1 MHPTPHERSGLTLEA
16 PPKIACK
23 NCGTPFA
30 GRYCNHCGQRADTH
44 RITWHY
50 IWHEIPHSV
59 WHVDKGI
66 LFTLKELFI
75 RPGYT
80 IREFLDGKRVNHY
93 RPLALVLVLG
103 TVLTFLV
110 HSLQVD
116 MMEETQ
122 KAMREVTGLGEG
134 GSQRVQAFQAEVNA
148 FAEKY
153 RNLIQ
158 IFFLPVTSLFT
169 WWFFRKKGLNYPE
182 HLVTNTFLMNF
193 SLVVSIGTI
202 LLFKAVGGSTAAYS
216 LVQSLGM
223 LVALAYTMWAF
234 VQLFRG
240 RVKPWSAALRA
251 AGASL
256 ASMVAVIVLAML
268 VGIGYALF
276 VLVPEAKKQKEVQR
290 TTPAVHAPLPKK

>member
-1 MHPTPHERSGLTLEA
+1 MHPTPHEISDLILEA
-16 PPKIACK
+16 APKVACK
-23 NCGTPFA
+23 NCGNHFA

-50 IWHEIPHSV
+50 VWHEIPHSV

-66 LFTLKELFI
+66 LFTLKELFT

-103 TVLTFLV
+103 AVLTFLL
-110 HSLQVD
+110 HSLNVD
-116 MMEETQ
+116 ILEETQ
-122 KAMREVTGLGEG
+122 KAMREAGLQEN
-134 GSQRVQAFQAEVNA
+134 GSQRVQAFQREVNA

-158 IFFLPVTSLFT
+158 IFILPVTSLFT

-182 HLVTNTFLMNF
+182 HLVANTFLMNF
-193 SLVVSIGTI
+193 SLVVSIGTA

-234 VQLFRG
+234 AQLFRG
-240 RVKPWSAALRA
+240 RVKPSNAALRA

-256 ASMVAVIVLAML
+256 ASMMAVIVLGML
-268 VGIGYALF
+268 VGIGYAVF
-276 VLVPEAKKQKEVQR
+276 VLVPEAKNQKQSQR
-290 TTPAVHAPLPKK
+290 TAPAVHAPIPQK